1 VLQIEKYKSKEWLSV
16 FMDASNLRELGL
28 SEQESKIYLALV
40 LLGKANASQI
50 SAEAKVSYGTIYN
63 ILASMERKG
72 LVKTV
77 PEKTKK
83 FIATTPS
90 ELIKL
95 VEEKEAKLKSLKK
108 EAAELKKQYD
118 LEEQQP
124 IIIAQGK
131 SNFYKLKSEMTPHNK
146 RDYSVRSLFDP
157 DPVTWRKM
165 KERKAKGVDYR
176 IIYGPNAN
184 KKAVEKYKKEKI
196 PMVET
201 PVDKVVLSIHDD
213 ETLITLLEKNTTI
226 LVKDKNFSELIAWM
240 FRKIFEK

>member
-1 VLQIEKYKSKEWLSV
+1 
-16 FMDASNLRELGL
+16 MDASNLKELGL
-28 SEQESKIYLALV
+28 SEQESKIYLSLV

-50 SAEAKVSYGTIYN
+50 SSEAKVSYGTIYT

-83 FIATTPS
+83 FIATTPQ

-95 VEEKEAKLKSLKK
+95 VEAKEEKLKVLKK
-108 EAAELKKQYD
+108 EASELKKQYD

-131 SNFYKLKSEMTPHNK
+131 SNFYKLKSEMTVHSK
-146 RDYSVRSLFDP
+146 RDYSVRPIFDP

-176 IIYGPNAN
+176 IIYGPNTN
-184 KKAVEKYKKEKI
+184 KKTMEKYKKEKI
-196 PMVET
+196 PMMET
-201 PVDKVVLSIHDD
+201 PADNVVLSIHDN
-213 ETLITLLEKNTTI
+213 ETLITLLKKNTTI
-226 LVKDKNFSELIAWM
+226 LVKDKDFSELIAWM
-240 FRKIFEK
+240 FKNSFAK